1 MFDAQIRPLMDR
13 LLNPVGRSLA
23 ARGMKA
29 NHVTIIG
36 VFFGLAAAV
45 SVVFQ
50 LFDIA
55 FWLILLN
62 RVADGLDGAVA
73 RASMTTDFGGYLD
86 IVCDILF
93 YSAIPFAFAVALP
106 ENSLAS
112 AFLIFSFIG
121 TASSFLAFAIIA
133 EKHNISTE
141 IRGKKS
147 FYYLGGLTE
156 GGETIL
162 LLLAMVIWP
171 SYFILMAFGFG
182 LLCWV
187 TTITRIYAAYRQF
200 SLSLI
205 HI

>member
-1 MFDAQIRPLMDR
+1 M
-13 LLNPVGRSLA
+13 
-23 ARGMKA
+23 A

-36 VFFGLAAAV
+36 VLFGLAATVCVA
-45 SVVFQ
+45 FQ

-73 RASMTTDFGGYLD
+73 RASSATDFGGYLD
-86 IVCDILF
+86 IVSDFVF
-93 YSAIPFAFAVALP
+93 YSSIPFGFAAAQP
-106 ENSLAS
+106 ENALAS
-112 AFLIFSFIG
+112 SFLIFSFVG
-121 TASSFLAFAIIA
+121 TASSFLAFAILA
-133 EKHNISTE
+133 EKHNISTD
-141 IRGKKS
+141 IRGKKA

-156 GGETIL
+156 GTETIL

-171 SYFILMAFGFG
+171 SYFIFMAFGFG

-200 SLSLI
+200 GD
-205 HI
+205 

>member
-23 ARGMKA
+23 ARGVTA

-36 VFFGLAAAV
+36 VLFGLAAAV
-45 SVVFQ
+45 SVAFQ

-86 IVCDILF
+86 IVCDFVF

-106 ENSLAS
+106 ENSFAS

-121 TASSFLAFAIIA
+121 TASSFLAFAILA

-141 IRGKKS
+141 IRGKKA

-171 SYFILMAFGFG
+171 SYFIFMAFGFG

-200 SLSLI
+200 SN
-205 HI
+205 

>member
-36 VFFGLAAAV
+36 VFFGLAAAM

-73 RASMTTDFGGYLD
+73 RASMTSDFGGYLD
-86 IVCDILF
+86 IVCDFVF

-171 SYFILMAFGFG
+171 SYFISMAFGFG

-200 SLSLI
+200 SN
-205 HI
+205 

>member
-13 LLNPVGRSLA
+13 LLNPVGRGLA
-23 ARGMKA
+23 ARGVTA

-45 SVVFQ
+45 CVAFQ

-73 RASMTTDFGGYLD
+73 RANTATDFGGYLD
-86 IVCDILF
+86 IVCDFVF
-93 YSAIPFAFAVALP
+93 YSAIPVAFAAAQP
-106 ENSLAS
+106 ENGLAS
-112 AFLIFSFIG
+112 AFLVFSFIG
-121 TASSFLAFAIIA
+121 TASSFLAFAILA

-141 IRGKKS
+141 TRGKKA

-156 GGETIL
+156 GAETIL
-162 LLLAMVIWP
+162 LLLAMVTWP
-171 SYFILMAFGFG
+171 SYFIFMAFGFG

-187 TTITRIYAAYRQF
+187 TTITRIYAAYSQF
-200 SLSLI
+200 SD
-205 HI
+205 

>member
-23 ARGMKA
+23 ARGVTA

-36 VFFGLAAAV
+36 VLLGLAAAV
-45 SVVFQ
+45 SVAFQ

-62 RVADGLDGAVA
+62 RIADGLDGAVA

-86 IVCDILF
+86 IVCDFVF

-106 ENSLAS
+106 ENSFAS

-121 TASSFLAFAIIA
+121 TASSFLAFAILA
-133 EKHNISTE
+133 EKHNVSTE
-141 IRGKKS
+141 IRGKKA

-156 GGETIL
+156 GVKPSFCFLQWSSGLAISSLWL
-162 LLLAMVIWP
+162 LDLD
-171 SYFILMAFGFG
+171 F
-182 LLCWV
+182 
-187 TTITRIYAAYRQF
+187 YAGSQQ
-200 SLSLI
+200 
-205 HI
+205 

>member
-36 VFFGLAAAV
+36 VLFGLAAAV

-73 RASMTTDFGGYLD
+73 RASVATDFGGYLD
-86 IVCDILF
+86 IVCDFVF
-93 YSAIPFAFAVALP
+93 YSSIPVAFAAAQP
-106 ENSLAS
+106 ENALAS
-112 AFLIFSFIG
+112 SFLIFSFIG
-121 TASSFLAFAIIA
+121 TASSFLAFAILA
-133 EKHNISTE
+133 EKRNITTE
-141 IRGKKS
+141 IRGKKA

-156 GGETIL
+156 GAETIL
-162 LLLAMVIWP
+162 LLLAMVTWP
-171 SYFILMAFGFG
+171 GYFIFMAFGFG

-187 TTITRIYAAYRQF
+187 TTITRIYAAYSQF
-200 SLSLI
+200 SD
-205 HI
+205 

>member
-23 ARGMKA
+23 ARGVTA

-36 VFFGLAAAV
+36 VLFGLAATV
-45 SVVFQ
+45 SVAFQ

-55 FWLILLN
+55 FWLILMN

-73 RASMTTDFGGYLD
+73 RASMTSDFGGYLD
-86 IVCDILF
+86 IVCDFVF

-106 ENSLAS
+106 ENALAS

-121 TASSFLAFAIIA
+121 TASSFLAFAILA

-141 IRGKKS
+141 IRGKKA

-171 SYFILMAFGFG
+171 SYFIFMAFGFG

-187 TTITRIYAAYRQF
+187 TTMTRIYAAYSQF
-200 SLSLI
+200 SD
-205 HI
+205 

>member
-23 ARGMKA
+23 ARGVMA

-36 VFFGLAAAV
+36 GLFGLAATV
-45 SVVFQ
+45 SVAFQ

-73 RASMTTDFGGYLD
+73 RASMSTDFGGYLD
-86 IVCDILF
+86 IVCDFVF
-93 YSAIPFAFAVALP
+93 YSSIPFAFAVALP

-121 TASSFLAFAIIA
+121 TASSFLAFAILA

-141 IRGKKS
+141 IRGKKA

-156 GGETIL
+156 GSETIL

-171 SYFILMAFGFG
+171 SYFIFMAFGFG

-200 SLSLI
+200 AD
-205 HI
+205 

>member
-23 ARGMKA
+23 ARGVMA
-29 NHVTIIG
+29 NHVTVIG
-36 VFFGLAAAV
+36 VLFGLAATV
-45 SVVFQ
+45 SVAFQ

-73 RASMTTDFGGYLD
+73 RASVTTDFGGYLD
-86 IVCDILF
+86 IVCDFVF

-106 ENSLAS
+106 ENALAS

-121 TASSFLAFAIIA
+121 TASSFLAFAILA

-141 IRGKKS
+141 IRGKKA

-171 SYFILMAFGFG
+171 SYFIFMAFGFG

-200 SLSLI
+200 SN
-205 HI
+205 

>member
-1 MFDAQIRPLMDR
+1 MFDAQIRPLMDQ
-13 LLNPVGRSLA
+13 LLNPVGRKLA
-23 ARGMKA
+23 ARGVSA

-36 VFFGLAAAV
+36 VLFGLAAALCV
-45 SVVFQ
+45 AFQ

-62 RVADGLDGAVA
+62 RIADGLDGAVA
-73 RASMTTDFGGYLD
+73 RASMATDFGGYLD
-86 IVCDILF
+86 IVCDFVF
-93 YSAIPFAFAVALP
+93 YSAIPLAFAAALP

-121 TASSFLAFAIIA
+121 TASSFLGFAILA

-141 IRGKKS
+141 IRGKKA

-162 LLLAMVIWP
+162 LLLAMVTWP
-171 SYFILMAFGFG
+171 SYFVFMAFGFG

-187 TTITRIYAAYRQF
+187 TTITRIYAAYSQF
-200 SLSLI
+200 SE
-205 HI
+205 

>member
-1 MFDAQIRPLMDR
+1 MFDAQIRPFMDQ
-13 LLNPVGRSLA
+13 LINPVGRSLA
-23 ARGMKA
+23 ARGVTA

-36 VFFGLAAAV
+36 VLFGLAAAV
-45 SVVFQ
+45 SVAFQ

-55 FWLILLN
+55 FWFILLN

-73 RASMTTDFGGYLD
+73 RASMATDFGGYLD
-86 IVCDILF
+86 IVCDFVF
-93 YSAIPFAFAVALP
+93 YSAIPFAFAVALS

-121 TASSFLAFAIIA
+121 TASSFLAFAILA

-141 IRGKKS
+141 IRGKKA

-171 SYFILMAFGFG
+171 SYFIFMAFGFG

-200 SLSLI
+200 SN
-205 HI
+205 